1 MRRQKGSKRKNS
13 LDLSKKTRKKKLRR
27 DLSVSSR
34 SSESLSCSTC
44 SSGWSEYER
53 LRGRTMKRVK
63 ERRYIGK
70 HKSGNKRS
78 RYRSRSCSS
87 CRGSS
92 RSNSFNNE
100 ENMMTEV
107 NSRRLRSVITFAK
120 EIEEDEES
128 EWVKDGNKEVILCD
142 QGDYPSSKSNDSLDG
157 GAKELI
163 KCQGDGSN
171 PNIEHDSNDGGRQE
185 LIECEYDGS
194 NPTNDPFEKNNLLMS
209 ENRSDVSCA
218 EANLGSDDLE
228 SLLRQ
233 KALENLR
240 KFRRGNQMNPNVPC
254 DQKYGSANKED
265 GPEVDAS
272 TQGADQTS
280 LPKVERK
287 STFSSQ
293 NVGENPIGK
302 QSGIE
307 SSVAKQDVI
316 SPPQGVNRKG
326 NIGAI
331 TDKPKLNDV
340 SMGQGSARQES
351 PNAKLVRK
359 DSENDRDVET
369 SQNIAKNSDNCD
381 VKENNACKSSD
392 QGTSCLNHVSVE
404 HLSNAG
410 KDKAK
415 DGSQFEQKTMSV
427 MRGGEMV
434 RVNYSV
440 YIPKKAPALGRRQLR
455 R

>member
-1 MRRQKGSKRKNS
+1 MRRKKGSKRKNS
-13 LDLSKKTRKKKLRR
+13 IDLSKKTRKKKLRR
-27 DLSVSSR
+27 DLSVSSG
-34 SSESLSCSTC
+34 SSEPLSCSTC
-44 SSGWSEYER
+44 SSGGSESER
-53 LRGRTMKRVK
+53 LRGRTMKMVK
-63 ERRYIGK
+63 ERRYIEK
-70 HKSGNKRS
+70 RKSGNKRS

-87 CRGSS
+87 CRGSR
-92 RSNSFNNE
+92 RSNSFNDEDNT
-100 ENMMTEV
+100 MSEV
-107 NSRRLRSVITFAK
+107 NSRRLRSVIAFPK
-120 EIEEDEES
+120 QIEEDEES

-142 QGDYPSSKSNDSLDG
+142 QGDYPSSKSNDSLDR

-171 PNIEHDSNDGGRQE
+171 PNIERESNDGGKQE

-194 NPTNDPFEKNNLLMS
+194 NPTNDPFEKNDLLMS
-209 ENRSDVSCA
+209 ENRSDVSYA
-218 EANLGSDDLE
+218 EGNLGSDDLE

-240 KFRRGNQMNPNVPC
+240 KFRRGNQMNPHVPC

-265 GPEVDAS
+265 GPKVDAS
-272 TQGADQTS
+272 TQVTDQTN
-280 LPKVERK
+280 LPKMERK

-293 NVGENPIGK
+293 NVGENPVGK

-316 SPPQGVNRKG
+316 SPPQEVNRKG
-326 NIGAI
+326 NVNVGAI

-340 SMGQGSARQES
+340 SMGQGSASEES
-351 PNAKLVRK
+351 PKLKLVRK
-359 DSENDRDVET
+359 DSVNDRDVET
-369 SQNIAKNSDNCD
+369 SQKIAKNSDNCD
-381 VKENNACKSSD
+381 LKENNACKSSD

-404 HLSNAG
+404 HLPDAG

-434 RVNYSV
+434 QVSCLSSIY
-440 YIPKKAPALGRRQLR
+440 
-455 R
+455 